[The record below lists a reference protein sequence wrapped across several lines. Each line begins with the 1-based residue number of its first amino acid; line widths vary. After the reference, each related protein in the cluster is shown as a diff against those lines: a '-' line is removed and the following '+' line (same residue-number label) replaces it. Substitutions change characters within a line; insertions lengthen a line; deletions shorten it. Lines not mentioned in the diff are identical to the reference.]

1 VTGRA
6 IDPDVGHAPGVA
18 SAKIL
23 ASASVVSRACLKF
36 TACVLPASGRSR
48 TAMTMR
54 CQRADSMSPNW
65 TFVRSALA
73 HRHGR

>member
-1 VTGRA
+1 LIQTSA
-6 IDPDVGHAPGVA
+6 TPAGVA